1 MYVCVNAKH
10 DIDTNRGDDARHTK
24 PSRFKG
30 RWRAVLEVM
39 RQTRITDI
47 RDSKVDIRMSFTA
60 VRSPMIQFCIFHD
73 MACGMIS

>member
-10 DIDTNRGDDARHTK
+10 DVDTSRGDDARQLR
-24 PSRFKG
+24 PSRFKE

-39 RQTRITDI
+39 RRIRINDI

-60 VRSPMIQFCIFHD
+60 VQSPMIQFCIFHD